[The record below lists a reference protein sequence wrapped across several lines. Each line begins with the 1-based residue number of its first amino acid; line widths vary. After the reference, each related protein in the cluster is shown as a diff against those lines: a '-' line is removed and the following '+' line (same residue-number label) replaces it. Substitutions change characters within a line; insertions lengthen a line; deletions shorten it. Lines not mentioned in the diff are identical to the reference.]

1 MVYRGPRISFFKEDA
16 WPPAAPTP
24 RVLLDRA
31 DQLVGRVNHVLTKQ
45 GSQRVVSRVTIHAN
59 RRLGVSL
66 KSDTDGR
73 YNLRTHWALL
83 HTQDFDAA
91 LLLAVQTGRFPEE
104 LQTAF
109 DALRSTLT
117 KDHIYADAAHGSE
130 QAALGDHVQLDAV
143 LRDMS
148 RLLPN
153 PDDAKGVHIAWGKNL
168 PGIRKRTIRLGS
180 MDERKS
186 LIRIHPV
193 LDSPYAPR
201 VVVEFVVWHELCH
214 YVAPPLS
221 TADARLRAEHR
232 IHHPQF
238 RALEAMYP
246 HVAVAEQWI
255 RDHIDALLRGKLDAS
270 NSLRS

>member
-1 MVYRGPRISFFKEDA
+1 MVYRGPRITFFKEDA

-31 DQLVGRVNHVLTKQ
+31 DQLVGRVNHVLSKQ
-45 GSQRVVSRVTIHAN
+45 GSHRVVSRVTIHAN

-73 YNLRTHWALL
+73 YALRTHWALL
-83 HTQDFDAA
+83 HAQDFDAA

-104 LQTAF
+104 LQAAF
-109 DALRSTLT
+109 EALRSTLT
-117 KDHIYADAAHGSE
+117 KDHIYADAAHRND
-130 QAALGDHVQLDAV
+130 QASLGEHVDLEAV
-143 LRDMS
+143 LRDVS
-148 RLLPN
+148 RLLPDPN
-153 PDDAKGVHIAWGKNL
+153 AAQGVHIVWGKNT
-168 PGIRKRTIRLGS
+168 PGARKRTIRLGS
-180 MDERKS
+180 MDERKA

-214 YVAPPLS
+214 YVAPPLAPS
-221 TADARLRAEHR
+221 EASVRNEHR
-232 IHHPQF
+232 IHHQQF

-246 HVAVAEQWI
+246 HVAVAERWI
-255 RDHIDALLRGKLDAS
+255 KDHIDALLRGQLDAS
-270 NSLRS
+270 NLLRS